1 MPGFLGDDLAR
12 VSQGK
17 NRLHFILKSFL
28 SACLCAQC
36 WRLFASIFCESPSVA
51 AGFWHYGLSLL
62 SSIYCYTVWRK
73 RALRSELHKASGIG
87 FEMRFDILQQAHR
100 SLVNGSAVLP
110 AIRIVDANGAY
121 SHVGLVQVRT
131 SSDGSSGFGTV
142 CGMNLV

>member
-1 MPGFLGDDLAR
+1 M
-12 VSQGK
+12 
-17 NRLHFILKSFL
+17 HFILKSFL
-28 SACLCAQC
+28 NAFLCAQC
-36 WRLFASIFCESPSVA
+36 WRLFASIFCESASVA

-62 SSIYCYTVWRK
+62 SSICCYFVWRE
-73 RALRSELHKASGIG
+73 RVLRSEPYKASGIG
-87 FEMRFDILQQAHR
+87 FEMRFDILQQAHG
-100 SLVNGSAVLP
+100 SLVNGTAVLP

>member
-12 VSQGK
+12 FSEGN
-17 NRLHFILKSFL
+17 NRLHFILTCFL

-36 WRLFASIFCESPSVA
+36 WRLFASIFCESASVA

-62 SSIYCYTVWRK
+62 SSIYCYTFWRK
-73 RALRSELHKASGIG
+73 RALRSELHKASGTG
-87 FEMRFDILQQAHR
+87 FVMRFVILQQAHR

-110 AIRIVDANGAY
+110 TVRIVDANGAY